1 MQLSRTTTR
10 RRPRMVLAVGALLMT
25 AGVLTPSAAS
35 AEPGTAAEA
44 MEQVQKAAQELTV
57 IDEQVKAGRDHR
69 RRLPGRRA
77 VGSSAAAEAQL
88 AVDAYEPILR
98 AIATSGYTGENQ
110 SRMAA
115 FLTSDSAAELVQ
127 QMTTLDMIAVHTNEI
142 IAQVAVLQDAAEA
155 AETEAA
161 NAAATAEQALAELE
175 GQQAEVQKRI
185 DQYQADFARLTAE
198 EQAAVTT
205 AIAGPTVA
213 APSLADLPLAPGSA
227 AAVAIETALAQVG
240 DPYVWG
246 ATGPDGFD
254 CSGLTSFAYAAAG
267 VSLPH
272 SSRAQSSMGRQLGP
286 ERGDAARR
294 PRLLLQPDQPRRPL
308 HRQRDDGAR
317 PHLRSARRGDQRGP
331 GRLPRSRTRIVGLV
345 DAAALAQQLDGGR
358 DPLRPRRRGRGGVH
372 PPEDRVAVRAVQ

>member
-1 MQLSRTTTR
+1 
-10 RRPRMVLAVGALLMT
+10 
-25 AGVLTPSAAS
+25 
-35 AEPGTAAEA
+35 
-44 MEQVQKAAQELTV
+44 
-57 IDEQVKAGRDHR
+57 
-69 RRLPGRRA
+69 
-77 VGSSAAAEAQL
+77 
-88 AVDAYEPILR
+88 
-98 AIATSGYTGENQ
+98 
-110 SRMAA
+110 MAA

-142 IAQVAVLQDAAEA
+142 IAEVAVLQDAAEA

-286 ERGDAARR
+286 NEAMQPGDLVFFYSPISHVGLYIGNGMMVHARTYGQPVAVTSVAGYRFATRPAAGAAAASSASGSGGPRAAARR
-294 PRLLLQPDQPRRPL
+294 RRRSASPASPGSRRCAPARGSRSGSRRPVT
-308 HRQRDDGAR
+308 RTR
-317 PHLRSARRGDQRGP
+317 PAPSGRRPGPRP
-331 GRLPRSRTRIVGLV
+331 GRPG
-345 DAAALAQQLDGGR
+345 
-358 DPLRPRRRGRGGVH
+358 P
-372 PPEDRVAVRAVQ
+372 